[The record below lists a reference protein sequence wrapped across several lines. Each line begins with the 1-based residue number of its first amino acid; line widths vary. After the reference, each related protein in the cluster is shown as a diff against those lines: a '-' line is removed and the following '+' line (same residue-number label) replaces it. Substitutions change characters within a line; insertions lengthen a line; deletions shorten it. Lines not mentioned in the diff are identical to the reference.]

1 MKLSSWRATD
11 NPPADLFGRDLEKA
25 LDKFFSELRAI
36 LNNGIRPGDNLDA
49 QTVSVTT
56 HATPD
61 TEIAVAHTLKRV
73 PTGYIVLGR
82 DKAGL
87 IYTGATA
94 FSASSIYLKSN
105 VASVT
110 ATILIL

>member
-1 MKLSSWRATD
+1 M
-11 NPPADLFGRDLEKA
+11 
-25 LDKFFSELRAI
+25 I

-56 HATPD
+56 HTTPG
-61 TEIAVAHTLKRV
+61 TEVAVAHTLKRV
-73 PTGYIVLGR
+73 PAGYIVLKR
-82 DKAGL
+82 DKEGV
-87 IYTGATA
+87 IYDGATA
-94 FSASSIYLKSN
+94 FSTSSIYLKSN